1 MEHSWYFWMMVNA
14 AIAAVAG
21 MVLGLAAEALV
32 EWVDKRKAQGDEL
45 ALQRILERA
54 GAVMTALI
62 TIAGVIGLI
71 IVAFA

>member
-1 MEHSWYFWMMVNA
+1 MEHSC
-14 AIAAVAG
+14 IASE
-21 MVLGLAAEALV
+21 LFV
-32 EWVDKRKAQGDEL
+32 EWLDKRKAQGDEL
-45 ALQRILERA
+45 VLQRILERA